1 MASRDGAEPSL
12 NLLDTEIMIDEVGAK
27 VSRSL
32 LENPGL
38 LDPERR
44 SFSPHVV

>member
-1 MASRDGAEPSL
+1 MASREGAEPSL
-12 NLLDTEIMIDEVGAK
+12 NLLDTEIMIGKIGAR

-32 LENPGL
+32 AWDPGL

-44 SFSPHVV
+44 PFSLLVA